1 MQKKSKPKKKDAVEV
16 KLERFIINL
25 EAVKN
30 GKNVWGLSIPRIADY
45 LEWVLRFKPEYR
57 ALANLIADKVVYMM
71 DAGLLDDN
79 VYWDRI

>member
-1 MQKKSKPKKKDAVEV
+1 MAKKSKPKKKGAVEV

-25 EAVKN
+25 EAVEN
-30 GKNVWGLSIPRIADY
+30 GKRVWGLSIPSIADY

-71 DAGLLDDN
+71 DKGLLDNPD
-79 VYWDRI
+79 YWDRI